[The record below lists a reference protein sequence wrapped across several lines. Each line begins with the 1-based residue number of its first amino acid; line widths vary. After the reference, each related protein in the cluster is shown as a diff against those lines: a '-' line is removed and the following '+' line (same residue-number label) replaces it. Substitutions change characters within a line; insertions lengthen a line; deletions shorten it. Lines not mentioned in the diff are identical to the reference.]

1 MVRPLHHSFSP
12 LRNTIDRNH
21 SHQEFGQG
29 VYAVPRANPP
39 LVKMIDDFIPGME
52 EEHDYVEP
60 PLELTSE
67 DEEDPGYYRIPR
79 SLQSRMSDTS
89 STRLND
95 SVYSPPP
102 KSSDD
107 SSQRP
112 TTSSPTSTQRDS
124 TSSEPS
130 VYPTSTNFSEAPQG
144 NSSNTSYQTAP
155 RESHYDIDP
164 SLTDRRSSS
173 SSHIYQNTDNARA
186 EAEAYKSCNGESSSV
201 RSPITSTTSPPPSS
215 ADSTSMYILCLWC
228 Q

>member
-1 MVRPLHHSFSP
+1 M
-12 LRNTIDRNH
+12 
-21 SHQEFGQG
+21 
-29 VYAVPRANPP
+29 PRANPP
-39 LVKMIDDFIPGME
+39 LVKMVDDLIPGME
-52 EEHDYVEP
+52 EEPDYVEP

-102 KSSDD
+102 KFSDD

-130 VYPTSTNFSEAPQG
+130 IYPTPMNFSEAPQG
-144 NSSNTSYQTAP
+144 NSGGTSYSK
-155 RESHYDIDP
+155 ESHYDLDP
-164 SLTDRRSSS
+164 SCTDTS
-173 SSHIYQNTDNARA
+173 SSHIYQNADNARA
-186 EAEAYKSCNGESSSV
+186 EAEAYKSSNGESSSSV

-215 ADSTSMYILCLWC
+215 ADSISMYIHTVCLILYTLARYR
-228 Q
+228 QGQLQESLVGMLYYRN